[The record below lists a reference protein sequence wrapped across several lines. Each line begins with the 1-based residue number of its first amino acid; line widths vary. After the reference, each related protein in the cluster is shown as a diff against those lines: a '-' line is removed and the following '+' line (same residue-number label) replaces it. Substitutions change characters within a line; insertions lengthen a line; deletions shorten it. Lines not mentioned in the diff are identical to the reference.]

1 MQSRVRRRATTLALS
16 LTLVAV
22 GMFIAPVATL
32 AAPVSTTVHR
42 QIGFQASVPFD
53 ETKSDSEDVCAPFC
67 VEVASYEVRA
77 VGTTMGLDD
86 EFVWRQP
93 FPGPGLAVRL
103 LGPITRDRLDLLRR
117 ADAIVVDEVRRLGRV
132 SGPRVAH
139 CRPSST
145 GER

>member
-53 ETKSDSEDVCAPFC
+53 ETESDSEDVCAPFC

-77 VGTTMGLDD
+77 IGT
-86 EFVWRQP
+86 
-93 FPGPGLAVRL
+93 AN
-103 LGPITRDRLDLLRR
+103 I
-117 ADAIVVDEVRRLGRV
+117 
-132 SGPRVAH
+132 RVALGVDVTFSYDPADVVPGGNV
-139 CRPSST
+139 PSQH
-145 GER
+145 GAG